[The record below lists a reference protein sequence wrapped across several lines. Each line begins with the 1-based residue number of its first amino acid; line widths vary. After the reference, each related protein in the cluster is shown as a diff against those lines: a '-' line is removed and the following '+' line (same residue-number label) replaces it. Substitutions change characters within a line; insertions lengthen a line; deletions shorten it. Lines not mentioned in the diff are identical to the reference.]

1 MLNLQT
7 IHKPKTLDHALRLAR
22 EPDTALMAGGTSLLA
37 EKRREVRAVI
47 DLSALELSFIETRG
61 DAVVIGATTTLTS
74 IVNSELLR
82 GIADGIVSQAAR
94 QSHAHIL
101 RNQASAA
108 GTILAE
114 PDGIFSVALSALDA
128 RLIIATL
135 RDSRVE
141 FADVSLA
148 DFFAERAT
156 RLQNSIVT
164 AITLPA
170 SARPRRAQI
179 ETVARTPR
187 DKAIVSV
194 CAALEIE
201 RGIARAGALA
211 LGGVAE
217 TAWRARDA
225 EREILNHG
233 LTDDVIQRAA
243 LAAASALNPRGDF
256 RGSAEYRI
264 AMARVLTARVLRKLS
279 GVA

>member
-7 IHKPKTLDHALRLAR
+7 IHKPKTLVEALRLAR
-22 EPDTALMAGGTSLLA
+22 ESDTALMAGGTSLLA
-37 EKRREVRAVI
+37 EKRRDVRVVI
-47 DLSALELSFIETRG
+47 DLSALELAFIETRG
-61 DAVVIGATTTLTS
+61 DDVVIGATTTLAS
-74 IVNSELLR
+74 IVDSEWLR
-82 GIADGIVSQAAR
+82 GFADGIVSQAAR
-94 QSHAHIL
+94 QSHANIL

-148 DFFAERAT
+148 DFFVERAT
-156 RLQNSIVT
+156 RLHNSIIT
-164 AITLPA
+164 EITLPA
-170 SARPRRAQI
+170 SARSRRAQI

-233 LTDDVIQRAA
+233 LTDEVIQRAA
-243 LAAASALNPRGDF
+243 MAATSALTPRGDF
-256 RGSAEYRI
+256 RGSSEYRLE
-264 AMARVLTARVLRKLS
+264 MARVLTARAARKLS